1 MVLFM
6 TGLNPIL
13 LGVTALLALAS
24 IGAANDLSAK
34 MRPVFFYGVLVAM
47 AAIYVGFAVVALD
60 QADFMTRPVLSVLI
74 VESAAFLVFLFAG
87 MAVLDS
93 DRPWLLGVFIMVHGG
108 IDLIHLLMGTPHSPA
123 WYEFLCV
130 LYDAVVGLAAI
141 WLLSEK
147 PAANPEAAPSQ

>member
-1 MVLFM
+1 M

-13 LGVTALLALAS
+13 FAVTALLALSS
-24 IGAANDLSAK
+24 IGAANVLSAK
-34 MRPVFFYGVLVAM
+34 MRPVFFYAVLVAM
-47 AAIYVGFAVVALD
+47 AAIYVGFAVIALD
-60 QADFMTRPVLSVLI
+60 QADFMTRPVLSVLVI
-74 VESAAFLVFLFAG
+74 ESAVFLVFLFAG
-87 MAVLDS
+87 MAVLGS

-147 PAANPEAAPSQ
+147 PATNPEAAPSQ

>member
-1 MVLFM
+1 MPFM
-6 TGLNPIL
+6 ASLNPIL
-13 LGVTALLALAS
+13 LGVTALLALSS
-24 IGAANDLSAK
+24 IGAASVLSAK
-34 MRPVFFYGVLVAM
+34 MRPVFFYAVLVAM
-47 AAIYVGFAVVALD
+47 AAIYVGFAIIALE
-60 QADFMTRPVLSVLI
+60 QADFMTRPVLSVLV

-93 DRPWLLGVFIMVHGG
+93 DRPWLLGVFIMAHGG
-108 IDLIHLLMGTPHSPA
+108 VDLVHLLMGTPHSPA

-130 LYDAVVGLAAI
+130 LYDAIVGLAAI

>member
-1 MVLFM
+1 MVAPM

-13 LGVTALLALAS
+13 FAVTALLAVSS
-24 IGAANDLSAK
+24 IGAANVLSQK
-34 MRPVFFYGVLVAM
+34 MRPVFFYAVLVAM
-47 AAIYVGFAVVALD
+47 AAIYVGFAVIALD

-74 VESAAFLVFLFAG
+74 VESAVFMVFMFAG

-108 IDLIHLLMGTPHSPA
+108 VDLIHLLMGTPHSPA

-130 LYDAVVGLAAI
+130 VYDAVVGLAAI